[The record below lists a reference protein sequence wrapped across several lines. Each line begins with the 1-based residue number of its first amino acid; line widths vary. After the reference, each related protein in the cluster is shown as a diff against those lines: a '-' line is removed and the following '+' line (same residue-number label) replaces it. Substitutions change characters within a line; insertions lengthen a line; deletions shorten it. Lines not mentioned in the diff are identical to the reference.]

1 MARVTVEDCLQNVKN
16 RFELVIIASKRAR
29 QLMRGTSEPKVAWE
43 NDKATVV
50 ALREIAMGYTDF
62 TDTPV
67 IEPEAAV
74 IIKTEITDNIE
85 LDSDTDTQVE
95 NVENVEIVET
105 VEIVEIDEITGGLST
120 AAEEEVEEEDTSEG
134 NSATPSASPNSE
146 ESASDHHS
154 TESE

>member
-67 IEPEAAV
+67 IEVETAV
-74 IIKTEITDNIE
+74 IIKSEITENSD
-85 LDSDTDTQVE
+85 LDSDINTDTDIE
-95 NVENVEIVET
+95 S
-105 VEIVEIDEITGGLST
+105 VEIDVITGGLST
-120 AAEEEVEEEDTSEG
+120 EENEIEEEDTSEG
-134 NSATPSASPNSE
+134 NSTKPDTNPTSE
-146 ESASDHHS
+146 ESAPDHHS

>member
-29 QLMRGTSEPKVAWE
+29 QLMRGTAEPKVAWE

-67 IEPEAAV
+67 IEVETAV
-74 IIKTEITDNIE
+74 EIKNEITDITE
-85 LDSDTDTQVE
+85 VMGGEEVSEQ
-95 NVENVEIVET
+95 IVSEP
-105 VEIVEIDEITGGLST
+105 VEIDVITIIDEEVQDDDNVEGGLST
-120 AAEEEVEEEDTSEG
+120 AAPD
-134 NSATPSASPNSE
+134 ATPEEHGNPEENASN
-146 ESASDHHS
+146 HHS